1 MPSKQPLT
9 PDIHLGIIPCIK
21 IYFFET
27 QTGKSPIKKFID
39 GLPRAEQARF
49 LEVMAE
55 IEAHGLKAI
64 RVIFKPLEGKLW
76 EIKFNSPSSGY
87 RVLYVLME
95 KDMMIWLHVF
105 SKKTQKTPIRELDLA
120 RKRLKEVLNEI

>member
-1 MPSKQPLT
+1 MPAKPPLT
-9 PDIHLGIIPCIK
+9 SDIQMDIFSSIR

-27 QTGKSPIKKFID
+27 PSGKSPIKKFID
-39 GLPRAEQARF
+39 GLPRLDLARF
-49 LEVMAE
+49 LEVIEE
-55 IEAHGLKAI
+55 IEAHGLNAS

-87 RVLYVLME
+87 RVLYVLLE

-105 SKKTQKTPIRELDLA
+105 SKKTQKTPKRELNLA
-120 RKRLKEVLNEI
+120 RKRLKEVLK